1 MKAICLL
8 NLQIQI
14 LSLLNIHIYLIED
27 GIYGIEMTHV
37 TQLGLAFLRL
47 LKSLPTLYHSHH
59 GNRTRLEQ
67 IKVLS
72 AFANEFWSSLICLG

>member
-1 MKAICLL
+1 
-8 NLQIQI
+8 
-14 LSLLNIHIYLIED
+14 
-27 GIYGIEMTHV
+27 MTHV